1 METNK
6 ILHSG
11 KIFAASLLTILAVSC
26 APSNFTSVVTEA
38 DNSTA
43 GHPQQPPLTLAP
55 PVRVVPDISSF
66 AYMVIDPYSNSII
79 LQHNADAALAPASLA
94 KLMTAYVVAEHL
106 NVTRADLQTEV
117 TVSRR
122 AQSLGGSSMFLQRNL
137 PVTLDQLL
145 FGLIVSSGNDAAVA
159 LAEHVAE
166 SEEEFV
172 ELMNRQVQDLGLK
185 NCVFSNSHGLDH
197 PEMLCSLRDFVR
209 LSQVL
214 ITKHFDFYKRYFSGR
229 DFTYNNIKQNNRN
242 RLLNHFPGEVDGI
255 KTGQTSGAGS
265 NLIVSL
271 KRDYR
276 LIIGVMGASSRAAAE
291 QDVLKLINHSY
302 FYYRRYQHF
311 QGGETITT
319 AKVYEG
325 SGNSV
330 ALGVNAA
337 LYSTLPYTDQPDFSI
352 QLRLPRFIR
361 APIRQGQGLGEI
373 TISYADGG
381 DPVRRTLVALHPVER
396 GNWIKVHWH
405 KLTTWFGF

>member
-11 KIFAASLLTILAVSC
+11 KIFAASLLAILAVSC

-43 GHPQQPPLTLAP
+43 GHPHQPALTLAP

-185 NCVFSNSHGLDH
+185 NCVSATAMAWTTPKCSALSGTLHGSAK
-197 PEMLCSLRDFVR
+197 CS
-209 LSQVL
+209 SSSTL
-214 ITKHFDFYKRYFSGR
+214 IFTKD
-229 DFTYNNIKQNNRN
+229 
-242 RLLNHFPGEVDGI
+242 
-255 KTGQTSGAGS
+255 TSAGAT
-265 NLIVSL
+265 SL
-271 KRDYR
+271 TT
-276 LIIGVMGASSRAAAE
+276 ISSR
-291 QDVLKLINHSY
+291 
-302 FYYRRYQHF
+302 
-311 QGGETITT
+311 TT
-319 AKVYEG
+319 ATACSITSPARWMASRPAKQ
-325 SGNSV
+325 
-330 ALGVNAA
+330 AA
-337 LYSTLPYTDQPDFSI
+337 
-352 QLRLPRFIR
+352 
-361 APIRQGQGLGEI
+361 
-373 TISYADGG
+373 
-381 DPVRRTLVALHPVER
+381 PVPT
-396 GNWIKVHWH
+396 
-405 KLTTWFGF
+405 